1 MELRENQKEP
11 ARIAIDYFSSKKD
24 DPSIIVAPTAFG
36 KSVLISYVANSI
48 NDKILVIQPSKELLE
63 QNYNKLLLLGG
74 EAKIFS
80 ASMGVKEIGHITYST
95 IGSIYKLGH
104 TFKQLG
110 ITKIIIDECD
120 RFPRSPDGML
130 RRFIKDAKITH
141 VLGLTATPLK
151 LQAMSGTF
159 TTNFGAYSIL
169 RMLTTKSGAG
179 ILFKKIIHI
188 TQIQDMVTLGF
199 WSKLVYKSIDFDTSM
214 LRYNSTGA
222 EYTDRSIDIA
232 FKSNNVEG
240 RILESINMHP
250 DRKSILIAVP
260 NVADA
265 IRLAKITPNAKAVWG
280 EMDKKDRAKV
290 IEQFKSGEVRVV
302 YQVNVLSVGFDHPG
316 LDMIISARPTASLSW
331 WYQFVGRATRI
342 HPDKKDA
349 IVLDLVGNLDKFGKV
364 EEFRYAF
371 GYEKWCLFGENNNLL
386 TETPITEIGM
396 RKVNIDKYHFG
407 NEGIEFS
414 KEFSKIKAQKMDEI
428 EEMIN
433 STKMKTVDMDALQKK
448 LDSKNKDIS
457 GSYVIEFGK
466 YKGYEISEVPRSYL
480 EWIKK
485 EFKLSNSNNKLLWSV
500 TTYLELCEI

>member
-1 MELRENQKEP
+1 MQLRENQKEP

-24 DPSIIVAPTAFG
+24 EPSIIVAPTAFG

-104 TFKQLG
+104 NFKQLG

-151 LQAMSGTF
+151 LQAMAGSF
-159 TTNFGAYSIL
+159 RMDNSYSIL
-169 RMLTTKSGAG
+169 RMLTTRSGAG
-179 ILFKKIIHI
+179 MLFKKIIHI

-199 WSKLVYKSIDFDTSM
+199 WTNLVYHSVDFDTSM
-214 LRYNSTGA
+214 LKYNSTGA
-222 EYTDRSIDIA
+222 EYTDKSIDYA
-232 FKSNNVEG
+232 FISNNVEG
-240 RILESINMHP
+240 RILESIDMYP
-250 DRKSILIAVP
+250 ERKSILVAVP
-260 NVADA
+260 SVADA

-280 EMDKKDRAKV
+280 EMDKKERAKV
-290 IEQFKSGEVRVV
+290 IEEFKSGVVRVV

-342 HPDKKDA
+342 DPNKKDA

-364 EEFRYAF
+364 EEFKYAF
-371 GYEKWCLFGENNNLL
+371 GYGSWCLFGENNNLL
-386 TETPITEIGM
+386 TETPITEIGQK
-396 RKVNIDKYHFG
+396 KVDIEDYVFG
-407 NEGIEFS
+407 NEGVYYS
-414 KEFSKIKAQKMDEI
+414 NIKAQKLDAIDEL
-428 EEMIN
+428 IN
-433 STKMKTVDMDALQKK
+433 STK
-448 LDSKNKDIS
+448 KDQA
-457 GSYVIEFGK
+457 GSFVLSFGK
-466 YKGYEISEVPRSYL
+466 HSGRKISEVPAHYL
-480 EWIKK
+480 EWIAK
-485 EFKLSNSNNKLLWSV
+485 EFKWSDGNKDLKEAV
-500 TTYLELCEI
+500 TNYLELCKI

>member
-24 DPSIIVAPTAFG
+24 HPAIIVAPTAFG

-95 IGSIYKLGH
+95 IGSIYKLGDK
-104 TFKQLG
+104 FKELG

-120 RFPRSPDGML
+120 RFARSPDGML
-130 RRFIKDAKITH
+130 RKFIKDAKITH

-151 LQAMSGTF
+151 LQAMSGGF
-159 TTNFGAYSIL
+159 KSGKFGSNYSIL
-169 RMLTTKSGAG
+169 KMLTTRSGAG
-179 ILFKKIIHI
+179 MFFKKIIHI
-188 TQIQDMVTLGF
+188 TQIQEMVRLKF
-199 WSKLVYKSIDFDTSM
+199 WTKLIYHSIDFDTSM

-222 EYTDRSIDIA
+222 EYTDRSIDFA
-232 FKSNNVEG
+232 FTSNNIDD
-240 RILESINMHP
+240 RILESITMYP
-250 DRKSILIAVP
+250 ARKSILVAVP
-260 NVADA
+260 NVSDA
-265 IRLAKITPNAKAVWG
+265 HRLAKITHNAKAVWG
-280 EMDKKDRAKV
+280 EMDKKDRANV
-290 IEQFKSGEVRVV
+290 IEQFKSGQIRVV

-364 EEFRYAF
+364 EEFRYAY
-371 GYEKWCLFGENNNLL
+371 GKDKWNLFGENNILL
-386 TETPITEIGM
+386 TETPITEIGIN
-396 RKVNIDKYHFG
+396 KVNIEEYHFG

-414 KEFSKIKAQKMDEI
+414 KIKAQKIDAIDEL
-428 EEMIN
+428 IN
-433 STKMKTVDMDALQKK
+433 STR
-448 LDSKNKDIS
+448 KDQA
-457 GSYVIEFGK
+457 GSFVLYFGK
-466 YKGYEISEVPRSYL
+466 HKGKKISQAPAHYL
-480 EWIKK
+480 EWMKK
-485 EFKLSNSNNKLLWSV
+485 EFRWSDSNKELKEAVIN
-500 TTYLELCEI
+500 YLEL

>member
-1 MELRENQKEP
+1 MQLRENQKEP

-24 DPSIIVAPTAFG
+24 EPSIIVAPTAFG

-104 TFKQLG
+104 NFKQLG

-151 LQAMSGTF
+151 LQTLSGGFRSNTIASAFTF
-159 TTNFGAYSIL
+159 GNSYSIL
-169 RMLTTKSGAG
+169 KMLTTRSGAG
-179 ILFKKIIHI
+179 MFFKKIIHI

-199 WSKLVYKSIDFDTSM
+199 WTKLIYKSIDFDTSM

-222 EYTDRSIDIA
+222 EYTDKSIHIA
-232 FKSNNVEG
+232 FTSNNVEG
-240 RILESINMHP
+240 RILESISMHP
-250 DRKSILIAVP
+250 ERNSILIAVP
-260 NVADA
+260 SVADA

-280 EMDKKDRAKV
+280 EMDKKERAKV
-290 IEQFKSGEVRVV
+290 IEQFKNGEVRVV

-342 HPDKKDA
+342 DPNKKDA

-364 EEFRYAF
+364 EEFKYAF
-371 GYEKWCLFGENNNLL
+371 GYGSWCLFGENNILL
-386 TETPITEIGM
+386 TETPITEIGQK
-396 RKVNIDKYHFG
+396 KVDIEDYVFG
-407 NEGIEFS
+407 NEGVYYS
-414 KEFSKIKAQKMDEI
+414 NIKAQKLDAIDEL
-428 EEMIN
+428 IN
-433 STKMKTVDMDALQKK
+433 STKRDQA
-448 LDSKNKDIS
+448 
-457 GSYVIEFGK
+457 GSYVLKFGK
-466 YKGYEISEVPRSYL
+466 HAGRKISEVPKHYL
-480 EWIKK
+480 EWINK
-485 EFKLSNSNNKLLWSV
+485 EFKWSEGNKDLKEAI
-500 TTYLELCEI
+500 TNYLEVCKI

>member
-11 ARIAIDYFSSKKD
+11 ARIAIDYFSTSKD
-24 DPSIIVAPTAFG
+24 EPSIIVAPTAFG

-95 IGSIYKLGH
+95 IGSIYKIGH

-120 RFPRSPDGML
+120 RFPRSPHGML
-130 RRFIKDAKITH
+130 RKFIKDAKITH

-151 LQAMSGTF
+151 LQAMSGEF
-159 TTNFGAYSIL
+159 RMDNSYSIL
-169 RMLTTKSGAG
+169 RMLTTRSGAG
-179 ILFKKIIHI
+179 MFFKKIIHI
-188 TQIQDMVTLGF
+188 TQIQDMVKLGF
-199 WSKLVYKSIDFDTSM
+199 WTKLVYKSVDFDTSM
-214 LRYNSTGA
+214 LKYNSTGA

-232 FKSNNVEG
+232 FTSN
-240 RILESINMHP
+240 RIEDRIIESIGMHP
-250 DRKSILIAVP
+250 DRKSILVAVP
-260 NVADA
+260 SVGDA
-265 IRLAKITPNAKAVWG
+265 IRLAKSTPNAKAVWG
-280 EMDKKDRAKV
+280 DMDKKDRAKA
-290 IEQFKSGEVRVV
+290 IEEFKNGIIRVV

-364 EEFRYAF
+364 EEFRYAY
-371 GYEKWCLFGENNNLL
+371 GLDKWSLFGENNILL
-386 TETPITEIGM
+386 TETPISEIGM
-396 RKVNIDKYHFG
+396 TKVDIEDYVFG
-407 NEGIEFS
+407 NEGVYYS
-414 KEFSKIKAQKMDEI
+414 NIKAVKLDAIDEL
-428 EEMIN
+428 IN
-433 STKMKTVDMDALQKK
+433 STK
-448 LDSKNKDIS
+448 KDQA
-457 GSYVIEFGK
+457 GSFVLYFGK
-466 YKGYEISEVPRSYL
+466 HKGKKISQAPAHYL
-480 EWIKK
+480 EWMKK
-485 EFKLSNSNNKLLWSV
+485 EFKWSDSNKELKEAVLN
-500 TTYLELCEI
+500 YLEL

>member
-1 MELRENQKEP
+1 
-11 ARIAIDYFSSKKD
+11 
-24 DPSIIVAPTAFG
+24 
-36 KSVLISYVANSI
+36 
-48 NDKILVIQPSKELLE
+48 
-63 QNYNKLLLLGG
+63 
-74 EAKIFS
+74 
-80 ASMGVKEIGHITYST
+80 
-95 IGSIYKLGH
+95 
-104 TFKQLG
+104 
-110 ITKIIIDECD
+110 
-120 RFPRSPDGML
+120 ML

-151 LQAMSGTF
+151 LQAMSGAFRMDTS
-159 TTNFGAYSIL
+159 YSIL
-169 RMLTTKSGAG
+169 RMLTTRSGAG
-179 ILFKKIIHI
+179 MFFKKIIHI

-199 WSKLVYKSIDFDTSM
+199 WTKLVYKSIDFDTSM

-232 FKSNNVEG
+232 FTSNNVEG
-240 RILESINMHP
+240 RILESIGMHP

-260 NVADA
+260 SVSDA

-371 GYEKWCLFGENNNLL
+371 GNDNWCLFGENNNLL

-396 RKVNIDKYHFG
+396 KKVSIEEYQFG

-414 KEFSKIKAQKMDEI
+414 KIKAQKIDAI

-433 STKMKTVDMDALQKK
+433 STK
-448 LDSKNKDIS
+448 KDNA
-457 GSYVIEFGK
+457 GSFVLSFGK
-466 YKGYEISEVPRSYL
+466 HSGRKISEVPAHYL
-480 EWIKK
+480 EWIAK
-485 EFKLSNSNNKLLWSV
+485 EFKWSDGNKDLKEAV
-500 TTYLELCEI
+500 TNYLELCKI

>member
-24 DPSIIVAPTAFG
+24 NPSIIVAPTAFG

-48 NDKILVIQPSKELLE
+48 NDNILVIQPTKELLE

-95 IGSIYKLGH
+95 IGSIYKLGR

-120 RFPRSPDGML
+120 RFPRSPNGML
-130 RRFIKDAKITH
+130 RKFIKDAKITH

-151 LQAMSGTF
+151 LQAMSGLF
-159 TTNFGAYSIL
+159 KMESSFSIL
-169 RMLTTKSGAG
+169 RMLTTRSGAG
-179 ILFKKIIHI
+179 MFFKKIIHV
-188 TQIQDMVTLGF
+188 TQIQDMVELGF
-199 WSKLVYKSIDFDTSM
+199 WTRLVYKSIDFDTSM

-232 FKSNNVEG
+232 FTSNNVEG
-240 RILESINMHP
+240 RILESIGMHP
-250 DRKSILIAVP
+250 NRKSILIAVP
-260 NVADA
+260 SVADA
-265 IRLAKITPNAKAVWG
+265 ISLAKITPNAKAVWG
-280 EMDKKDRAKV
+280 EMNKKDRAKV

-349 IVLDLVGNLDKFGKV
+349 IVLDLVGNLNKFGKV
-364 EEFRYAF
+364 EEFRYAY
-371 GYEKWCLFGENNNLL
+371 GKDRWSLFGENNILL
-386 TETPITEIGM
+386 TETPIAEIGM
-396 RKVNIDKYHFG
+396 KKVNIEEYHFG
-407 NEGIEFS
+407 NEGVGIS
-414 KEFSKIKAQKMDEI
+414 NIKAQKIDAI
-428 EEMIN
+428 DEMIN
-433 STKMKTVDMDALQKK
+433 YTK
-448 LDSKNKDIS
+448 KDQA
-457 GSYVIEFGK
+457 GSYLIEFGK
-466 YKGYEISEVPRSYL
+466 HKGAKISELPKSYL

-500 TTYLELCEI
+500 TTYLELCE